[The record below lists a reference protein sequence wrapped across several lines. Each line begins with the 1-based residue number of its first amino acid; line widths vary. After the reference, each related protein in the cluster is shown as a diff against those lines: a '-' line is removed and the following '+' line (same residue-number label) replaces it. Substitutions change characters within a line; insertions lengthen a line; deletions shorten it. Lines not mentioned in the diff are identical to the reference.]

1 MTELT
6 TWLIA
11 NGYQLQTRDGSTE
24 VWENGTA
31 TITIKHQ
38 QADEIFCAEDLHN
51 AIAKK
56 IREHKAG
63 SIPIRVQVEK

>member
-24 VWENGTA
+24 VWENGTVMV
-31 TITIKHQ
+31 TVH
-38 QADEIFCAEDLHN
+38 L
-51 AIAKK
+51 KK
-56 IREHKAG
+56 
-63 SIPIRVQVEK
+63 

>member
-31 TITIKHQ
+31 RVTIH
-38 QADEIFCAEDLHN
+38 L
-51 AIAKK
+51 KK
-56 IREHKAG
+56 
-63 SIPIRVQVEK
+63 